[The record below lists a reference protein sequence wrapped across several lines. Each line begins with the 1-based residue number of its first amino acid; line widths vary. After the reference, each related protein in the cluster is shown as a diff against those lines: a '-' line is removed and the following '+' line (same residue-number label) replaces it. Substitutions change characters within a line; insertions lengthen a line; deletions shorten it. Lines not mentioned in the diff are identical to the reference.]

1 MKKGSIILG
10 CKIRKEMGDILGKAE
25 KDSGIQKKS
34 MADWSKIRLVFLYL
48 KIIMK
53 YCYHLFKKKDK

>member
-53 YCYHLFKKKDK
+53 YFLRFYEVYY